1 MISVYFS
8 LGTNLGDKEQNL
20 RTAIQKIEERIGK
33 VISLSALYATA
44 PWGFS
49 SDNTFLNA
57 ALCAETSL
65 SPFEVLQITQEI
77 EREMGRTH
85 KSVNGAYSD
94 RVIDIDLLLYGN
106 LILDTPELKLP
117 HPLMQERDFVMRPL
131 VEIAADIA
139 HPVFKKTMR
148 ELL

>member
-1 MISVYFS
+1 MNSLFLG

-20 RTAIQKIEERIGK
+20 RAAIQKIEERIGK
-33 VISLSALYATA
+33 VISLSAFYTTA
-44 PWGFS
+44 PWGFF

-57 ALCAETSL
+57 VLCVEATQ
-65 SPFEVLQITQEI
+65 SPFEILRITQDI

-85 KSVNGAYSD
+85 KSVNGAYID
-94 RVIDIDLLLYGN
+94 RVIDIDLLLFGN

-131 VEIAADIA
+131 VEIAADVV
-139 HPVFKKTMR
+139 HPVFNKTIR